1 MPCPSDTGYLNQESI
16 VFRRKYAQY
25 LAQSV
30 IECIEADSEIPDS
43 ATEPQKALEE
53 SPDGP
58 EREPFHK
65 GVPLELESIVA
76 LNLLSVYEYCQRG
89 NVKKMRSRAV
99 QALASAMAL
108 SLHCCTEEEENSE
121 IKRRIWW
128 MTVSILL
135 SAFPYVTYF
144 DDELTF
150 PM

>member
-1 MPCPSDTGYLNQESI
+1 
-16 VFRRKYAQY
+16 
-25 LAQSV
+25 
-30 IECIEADSEIPDS
+30 
-43 ATEPQKALEE
+43 
-53 SPDGP
+53 
-58 EREPFHK
+58 
-65 GVPLELESIVA
+65 LELESIVA